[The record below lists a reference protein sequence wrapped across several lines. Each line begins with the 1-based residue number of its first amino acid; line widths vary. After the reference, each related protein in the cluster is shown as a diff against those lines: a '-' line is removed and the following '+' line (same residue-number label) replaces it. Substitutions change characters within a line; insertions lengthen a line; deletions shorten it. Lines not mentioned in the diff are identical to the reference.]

1 MIDPAF
7 LGSWE
12 FARAAKKRDKIK
24 KYEKIHAEVGRMKS
38 WICTKQEDMQIEIKP
53 ATGYN
58 KY

>member
-1 MIDPAF
+1 MIDPSF

-38 WICTKQEDMQIEIKP
+38 WICTI
-53 ATGYN
+53 
-58 KY
+58 